1 MDLEEFKA
9 LCAEYKD
16 RLACLMVTYPSTR
29 AFFEDN
35 IQEICSTVHENGG
48 QVYMDGANMNAQ
60 LGLTS
65 PGMIGA
71 DVCHLNLHK
80 TFSIPHGG
88 GGPGLGP
95 ICAKKHLAPHLPG
108 HCVVNPPTAGSDPA
122 GAVSAAPWGQAGIA
136 CIPWM
141 FCTMLGKQGVL
152 DSGRYSI
159 LNANYMKARLEPHF
173 DIAPTN
179 KNNRCA
185 HEFIMDFS
193 DIRKKSGIVE
203 EDIAKRLQEGKK
215 AAHSKASIFYGAD
228 EYLEELKKKYE
239 HDRQACVVFYHFQY
253 EHDHEIAALK
263 NALPGEGDPNAAG
276 VAQSSDK
283 MLSVQKNNEN
293 RSLKTNRLFPTPNK
307 PDPMPQNLAF
317 LFTKITPDWD
327 IKEQMIYMW
336 NVLTA
341 IFFTQVL
348 MVIGYCAALACFP
361 DFWWTCTLC
370 FGIPFS
376 YIAIQNIYIDHDVM
390 HGATFPVYE
399 WQRFLTHPF
408 ADFFSLPW
416 EEFVL
421 EHNRHH
427 ASTVDLLIQGEFG
440 WDPEEFHY
448 ALQQW
453 AGPWSSN
460 WYKYL
465 LTVPFIPMIHFF
477 GLNDTGSLFAL
488 EWWMHFPDE
497 GAGGKCNKEFWS
509 KWIPRRVKHNAFVLS
524 LWACVWL
531 LGTYPLGRPL
541 SEGWRFMFTV
551 SVFARIGYSAA
562 WMFITNFTHSLPWNE
577 FLAQDP
583 GRTWPVLHNV
593 MAMVLGGKHRWNEM
607 LFHDVHH
614 AFPNAVGTLSQRG
627 RFHGWEKVH
636 DAAAEVLHR
645 GLWKPNGDEETQM
658 QKTQKKR
665 SLMMKQGK

>member
-1 MDLEEFKA
+1 MA
-9 LCAEYKD
+9 
-16 RLACLMVTYPSTR
+16 
-29 AFFEDN
+29 
-35 IQEICSTVHENGG
+35 
-48 QVYMDGANMNAQ
+48 
-60 LGLTS
+60 TS
-65 PGMIGA
+65 
-71 DVCHLNLHK
+71 
-80 TFSIPHGG
+80 
-88 GGPGLGP
+88 
-95 ICAKKHLAPHLPG
+95 APL
-108 HCVVNPPTAGSDPA
+108 
-122 GAVSAAPWGQAGIA
+122 
-136 CIPWM
+136 
-141 FCTMLGKQGVL
+141 LGKQG
-152 DSGRYSI
+152 
-159 LNANYMKARLEPHF
+159 
-173 DIAPTN
+173 
-179 KNNRCA
+179 
-185 HEFIMDFS
+185 
-193 DIRKKSGIVE
+193 
-203 EDIAKRLQEGKK
+203 K

-239 HDRQACVVFYHFQY
+239 HLLEVLFLGSLGSRV
-253 EHDHEIAALK
+253 L
-263 NALPGEGDPNAAG
+263 G
-276 VAQSSDK
+276 VAQSNDK
-283 MLSVQKNNEN
+283 MLSVQKNDEN

-307 PDPMPQNLAF
+307 PDPMPQNLA
-317 LFTKITPDWD
+317 
-327 IKEQMIYMW
+327 W

-348 MVIGYCAALACFP
+348 MVIGYCAALATFP
-361 DFWWTCTLC
+361 DYWWTCTLC
-370 FGIPFS
+370 FGLPFS

-465 LTVPFIPMIHFF
+465 LTVPFIPVIHFF

-509 KWIPRRVKHNAFVLS
+509 KWIPRRLKHNAFVLS

-627 RFHGWEKVH
+627 RFHGWEKALQPLLKDLGMSYLYLLLHVVATDYEALEVCGYVSDTKRTFPAPQIQVH

-645 GLWKPNGDEETQM
+645 GLWKPNGDEDALSQEAADSPLSPRKTQTAECCHCWCLLQVHKRGWRIESSMFVFAAQETQM

-665 SLMMKQGK
+665 SMMMKQGK

>member
-1 MDLEEFKA
+1 MA
-9 LCAEYKD
+9 
-16 RLACLMVTYPSTR
+16 
-29 AFFEDN
+29 
-35 IQEICSTVHENGG
+35 
-48 QVYMDGANMNAQ
+48 
-60 LGLTS
+60 TS
-65 PGMIGA
+65 
-71 DVCHLNLHK
+71 
-80 TFSIPHGG
+80 
-88 GGPGLGP
+88 
-95 ICAKKHLAPHLPG
+95 APL
-108 HCVVNPPTAGSDPA
+108 
-122 GAVSAAPWGQAGIA
+122 
-136 CIPWM
+136 
-141 FCTMLGKQGVL
+141 LGKQG
-152 DSGRYSI
+152 
-159 LNANYMKARLEPHF
+159 
-173 DIAPTN
+173 
-179 KNNRCA
+179 
-185 HEFIMDFS
+185 
-193 DIRKKSGIVE
+193 
-203 EDIAKRLQEGKK
+203 K

-228 EYLEELKKKYE
+228 EYLEELSKCLLELKKK
-239 HDRQACVVFYHFQY
+239 Y

-276 VAQSSDK
+276 VAQSNDK
-283 MLSVQKNNEN
+283 MLSVQKNDEN

-317 LFTKITPDWD
+317 LFTKITPDRD
-327 IKEQMIYMW
+327 AALVHKFEW

-361 DFWWTCTLC
+361 DYWWTCTLC

-465 LTVPFIPMIHFF
+465 LTVPFIPVIHFF

-497 GAGGKCNKEFWS
+497 GHLMAPVMFLASMQSLFTLRFWS